1 MVIFDSAKFVPI
13 ATFFLA
19 GGIGTAARYLLS
31 VGVHR
36 ICGEHFPWGI
46 LTVNLLGC
54 FLFGVL
60 FVLFEH
66 RFSHDPSLKWIF
78 LTGFLGAFTT
88 FSTFMFDTVHLLEQ
102 AKYIHACANLLT
114 HNILGILMIFTGLAV
129 GRYFCV

>member
-1 MVIFDSAKFVPI
+1 MPKISFFIQAT
-13 ATFFLA
+13 TFFLA
-19 GGIGTAARYLLS
+19 GGLGTAARYLLS

-36 ICGEHFPWGI
+36 ICGEQFPWGI
-46 LTVNLLGC
+46 LMVNLLGC

-60 FVLFEH
+60 FILFEH
-66 RFSHDPSLKWIF
+66 RFPHDAALKWIF

-102 AKYIHACANLLT
+102 AKYVHACANMLT
-114 HNILGILMIFTGLAV
+114 HNVLGIVMIFTGLAV